1 MTEEPDSGKRS
12 CPDDILQF
20 FTADLAIPQDLMQ
33 EAWPDYLAGVNWHNG
48 VPAVCMPKEM
58 MTTPYPYGLKSGFSK
73 CGHQSRA
80 CYARSPAHAA
90 TATVIR

>member
-1 MTEEPDSGKRS
+1 MTEEPGSGKRS

-20 FTADLAIPQDLMQ
+20 FNADLAIPQDLMQ

-48 VPAVCMPKEM
+48 CAGRLHAEGNDDYPVSSRLEIRLFEM
-58 MTTPYPYGLKSGFSK
+58 
-73 CGHQSRA
+73 GHQSRA
-80 CYARSPAHAA
+80 CYERSPAHAA